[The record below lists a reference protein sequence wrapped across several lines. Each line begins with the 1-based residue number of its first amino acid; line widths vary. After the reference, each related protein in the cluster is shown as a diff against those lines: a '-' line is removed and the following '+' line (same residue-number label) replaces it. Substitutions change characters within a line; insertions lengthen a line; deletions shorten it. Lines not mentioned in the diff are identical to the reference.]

1 MRGTEAKALS
11 VVREMSD
18 AELSAKAMHLQREKD
33 RYRSRISHS
42 IAIHVRRILAEARN
56 REISVY
62 LMEDDEREEMRLR
75 QEAARQASIARELP
89 RGNRGSRHNGTHGWN
104 AQRRIEDGPRR
115 ITGESRSVGAGARA
129 RVPLVVAGLKVD
141 GGGRASGHIFHIMQ
155 SKALA

>member
-62 LMEDDEREEMRLR
+62 LMEDDEREVMRLR
-75 QEAARQASIARELP
+75 QEAARQASIAREHTA
-89 RGNRGSRHNGTHGWN
+89 RKSREQAQWNTWVECSEKDRRWTEENNRRIAERRRGS
-104 AQRRIEDGPRR
+104 
-115 ITGESRSVGAGARA
+115 
-129 RVPLVVAGLKVD
+129 
-141 GGGRASGHIFHIMQ
+141 Q
-155 SKALA
+155 SKSSFGSSRLEG